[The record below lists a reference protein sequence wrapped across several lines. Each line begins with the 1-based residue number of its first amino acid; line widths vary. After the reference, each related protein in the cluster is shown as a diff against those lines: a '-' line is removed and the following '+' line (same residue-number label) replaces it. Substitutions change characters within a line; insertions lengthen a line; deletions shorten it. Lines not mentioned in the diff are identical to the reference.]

1 MPKDTKTQERKEEI
15 GDNPDFQEEKE
26 ELIDMV
32 KEIEAEASFEEAEED
47 GFIKKDIIEKVVN
60 DMVKQMTIDHEI
72 NVLEQ
77 DIMVS
82 QLEWFMAEFEDDYS
96 DMLKL
101 ANKVSDEESKMEHF
115 YFHYY
120 DEEIV
125 NNFKMLDLFRQ
136 ILDMI
141 MPNFTKIDIF
151 SDSDL
156 SNEDGYAYFIVYMTN
171 IHDKYDGKFGKY
183 WNILYKYDAKVVI
196 EQLRDHIDLFAT
208 TDFLDKLR
216 PPEGASEEEI
226 MNFHAEVELESKIKV
241 DNYFRFLWHV
251 ITWNLPKPLDL
262 TIRNLPGPNVPLKM
276 IVKAKTTK
284 TLQEVY

>member
-1 MPKDTKTQERKEEI
+1 MSKEE
-15 GDNPDFQEEKE
+15 
-26 ELIDMV
+26 
-32 KEIEAEASFEEAEED
+32 
-47 GFIKKDIIEKVVN
+47 GFIKEDVIDKVVN
-60 DMVKQMTIDHEI
+60 DMLKQMTIDHEI

-82 QLEWFMAEFEDDYS
+82 QLEYFMAEIEDEYS

-101 ANKVSDEESKMEHF
+101 ANKVINKESKIEHVYF
-115 YFHYY
+115 YDYH
-120 DEEIV
+120 EEIV

-141 MPNFTKIDIF
+141 MPNFIQIDIF

-156 SNEDGYAYFIVYMTN
+156 SNEEGNAYFIVYMTD
-171 IHDKYDGKFGKY
+171 IHDKYDGNFGKY

-262 TIRNLPGPNVPLKM
+262 TIRNLPGPNVPFKM
-276 IVKAKTTK
+276 IVKAKITNPI
-284 TLQEVY
+284 